1 MLKLDNIVKEYQSG
15 DTVVKALKGIS
26 LNFRNSEF
34 VSILGQSGCGKTT
47 LLNIIGGLDRYT
59 SGELFIDNIST
70 KKYKDKNWDTYRN
83 NKIGFV
89 FQNYNLI
96 PHQTVLA
103 NVELALTLSGV
114 SKSERKKRAIEV
126 LEQVGLGDQIY
137 KKPNQMSGGQMQR
150 VAIARALINN
160 PEIVLAD
167 EPTGALDS
175 ATSVQIMEILK
186 KISEDKLIIMV
197 THNPDLAE
205 KYSSRI
211 INLLDGK
218 VIDDSDPFSNEEN
231 DKIQNELDQKNS
243 DTDEKPVT
251 KDAANKKENDAVNK
265 KADKKNKKVKEK
277 KMKKKSMS
285 FMTALSLSLNNLMT
299 KKTRTF
305 LTSFAGSIGIIGIA
319 LILSLSSGMQAYI
332 HSVEQ
337 DTLSNYPITIEKTS
351 VDYGT
356 LFGSEDKKDKAKHED
371 GKLYSD
377 NNMSRMM
384 NTMLSSMSV
393 NDLSSFKK
401 YMDSSESEINK
412 LANDVQYGYDID
424 VKIYQPDTENGIER
438 VNPQA
443 VLEKLGFQTN
453 ENQMSMSFGGNQN
466 VWSEMIDNEKL
477 IKSQFK
483 ILAGHLPES
492 YDEIVLVAN
501 EDGTI
506 DEFALYSLGLL
517 DTSEL
522 EDIFKNLN
530 SGKLIKKMI
539 SKNDVTYTY
548 DDLLNKKFKMVLN
561 SDCYQEE
568 NGVVVDKSKDDTY
581 MKNIIDQGVDIKIA
595 GILQKDDD
603 ANSASISTT
612 IGYTKDLINYLMEKN
627 NNSDIVNKQ
636 KENSN
641 VDVLTGQAFTDNSY
655 EENLKSFGSADPDNP
670 SSINIYAKDFSSKEK
685 IQDIIDDYNANMKK
699 DGKDDSVIKYTDFV
713 GLMMSSVSDI
723 INAITY
729 VLIAFVAISLVVSSI
744 MIGIITYIS
753 VLERTK
759 EIGILRSIGASKRD
773 ISRVFNAETVIV
785 GFVAG
790 VLGIGITILLNIPV
804 NIIIKNISGVSGV
817 SKLPVAG
824 AVILILI
831 SILLTFIAG
840 LIPAKVASKKDP
852 VVALRTE

>member
-492 YDEIVLVAN
+492 YDEVVLVAN

-636 KENSN
+636 KENPN
-641 VDVLTGQAFTDNSY
+641 VDVLTGQAFTDNTY